1 MIFFFLF
8 IHLSILIFNKT
19 YTIFFFY
26 DEQSVF
32 LRQEIVRK
40 QNEAKQEQERK
51 EKEKRELLESLES
64 EPKATAPK
72 QNLTPLI
79 SPAALI
85 PPRFPPRI
93 KPFAPVSSMMA
104 IERAKEKVL
113 QLKAQKAA
121 QHQQFMPKT
130 IAQTA
135 AKGTG
140 RIAHTNSTSTTNN
153 TTTTTNNAQVQIS
166 QEHKQFHVVRYQYMS
181 FSIHFVIE
189 YKTSTARAGA
199 HINQNIVQHSNAI
212 LQFDGKTLLD
222 HL

>member
-1 MIFFFLF
+1 MISNKINKKKNVFF
-8 IHLSILIFNKT
+8 T
-19 YTIFFFY
+19 
-26 DEQSVF
+26 EQSVF

-51 EKEKRELLESLES
+51 EQEKRELLESLES

-121 QHQQFMPKT
+121 QHQQFIPKT

-135 AKGTG
+135 PKGTG

-153 TTTTTNNAQVQIS
+153 ATNNAQVKLYKNIYT
-166 QEHKQFHVVRYQYMS
+166 FHVQHYQYIS
-181 FSIHFVIE
+181 FPIYFGSE
-189 YKTSTARAGA
+189 YETSTARARA

-212 LQFDGKTLLD
+212 LQFDGKTLPD